1 MPMAAFIAYLVV
13 VGLLGAGIAKALVP
27 DRRTLPLTGTMLV
40 SMVGSIAGGLFGLLL
55 ADLDGTS
62 HLFDS
67 AGIIGAALGTAAGV
81 LMYRR
86 HLASRAA
93 QAVVKMLVE
102 RHGGG
107 HTNEM
112 RSTPGLQ
119 IGVAQCRSRL
129 PE

>member
-1 MPMAAFIAYLVV
+1 MDAFIAYLVV

-27 DRRTLPLTGTMLV
+27 VRRMLPLTGTMLV
-40 SMVGSIAGGLFGLLL
+40 SMIGSIAGGLFGLLL
-55 ADLDGTS
+55 ADLDGTN
-62 HLFDS
+62 HLFDA
-67 AGIIGAALGTAAGV
+67 AGIIGAVLGTTAGV

-93 QAVVKMLVE
+93 HAVVKMLVE
-102 RHGGG
+102 RHGGA

-119 IGVAQCRSRL
+119 MGVAQFRSRL